1 MATLQ
6 SSVRAALCAASL
18 LTVPVLADFGGQPIL
33 GPLTNFSFVS
43 GTTAGKPDNNDGF
56 TSGDHIFNIWDG
68 GDVVYQL
75 NWTGG
80 DMFITLDS
88 LGGSDNDLFLYTPD
102 SYNDSGIYSI
112 AGAHDEV
119 SLMGAAAGIYYI
131 VVDSTAFSE
140 GEYNLAVIP
149 APPVGVAM
157 LGGVGLC
164 AARRRRG

>member
-1 MATLQ
+1 MTTMQL
-6 SSVRAALCAASL
+6 SVRAALCAASL
-18 LTVPVLADFGGQPIL
+18 LAIPAFADFGGQPIL

-43 GTTAGKPDNNDGF
+43 GTTAGAPDNNDGF

-119 SLMGAAAGIYYI
+119 SLMGAAAGTYYI
-131 VVDSTAFSE
+131 VVDSTFSSE
-140 GEYNLAVIP
+140 GAFNLAVIP
-149 APPVGVAM
+149 APSA
-157 LGGVGLC
+157 GL
-164 AARRRRG
+164 AFVTGLALYGSRRRRD

>member
-1 MATLQ
+1 MVTLQ
-6 SSVRAALCAASL
+6 PSVRAALCAACL
-18 LTVPVLADFGGQPIL
+18 FAIPAFADFGGQPIL

-43 GTTAGKPDNNDGF
+43 GTTSGKPDNNDGF

-80 DMFITLDS
+80 DMFITLES

-112 AGAHDEV
+112 AGSHDEV
-119 SLMGAAAGIYYI
+119 SLMGAAAGTYYI
-131 VVDSTAFSE
+131 VVDSTFTSE
-140 GEYNLAVIP
+140 GAYNLAVIP
-149 APPVGVAM
+149 APSAGLAM
-157 LGGVGLC
+157 LAGIGLC
-164 AARRRRG
+164 GARRRRG

>member
-6 SSVRAALCAASL
+6 PSVRAALCAACL
-18 LTVPVLADFGGQPIL
+18 FAVPALADFGGQPIL

-43 GTTAGKPDNNDGF
+43 GTTAGKPDLNDGF

-112 AGAHDEV
+112 VGAHDVV
-119 SLMGAAAGIYYI
+119 SLMGAAAGTYYI
-131 VVDSTAFSE
+131 VVDSTFSSE
-140 GEYNLAVIP
+140 GAYNLAVIP
-149 APPVGVAM
+149 APAAGLVLLTGI
-157 LGGVGLC
+157 GLC
-164 AARRRRG
+164 GARRRRD